1 MIEKLLYTYIL
12 YINGDVK
19 MNGIYVNG
27 WIDIEEA
34 KEMEFPSKEEAH
46 EYVKEYGGIFVFS
59 EDGEKKA
66 IYSDDE
72 RGKRS
77 FLLGK
82 SFGYF

>member
-1 MIEKLLYTYIL
+1 
-12 YINGDVK
+12 

-27 WIDIEEA
+27 WTGIEEV
-34 KEMEFPSKEEAH
+34 KEIEFPSKEEAH
-46 EYVKEYGGIFVFS
+46 NYIKEYGGIFVFS

-82 SFGYF
+82 IFGYF

>member
-1 MIEKLLYTYIL
+1 
-12 YINGDVK
+12 
-19 MNGIYVNG
+19 MNGVYVNG
-27 WIDIEEA
+27 WTGIEEA
-34 KEMEFPSKEEAH
+34 KEMEFSSKEEAH
-46 EYVKEYGGIFVFS
+46 EFVKEQGGIFVFS

-82 SFGYF
+82 SFGCF

>member
-1 MIEKLLYTYIL
+1 
-12 YINGDVK
+12 
-19 MNGIYVNG
+19 MNGVYVNG
-27 WIDIEEA
+27 WTGIEEA
-34 KEMEFPSKEEAH
+34 KEMEFSSKEEAH
-46 EYVKEYGGIFVFS
+46 EFVKEQGGIFVFS

-82 SFGYF
+82 AFDYF